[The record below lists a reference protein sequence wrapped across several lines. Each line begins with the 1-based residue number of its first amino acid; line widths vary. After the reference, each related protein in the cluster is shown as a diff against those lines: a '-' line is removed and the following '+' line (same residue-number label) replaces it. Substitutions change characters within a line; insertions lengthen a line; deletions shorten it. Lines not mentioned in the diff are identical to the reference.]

1 MRRYD
6 RQTEDDKQT
15 EDDNGSTSCD
25 QMLLKW
31 ELAVFLNFMIQR

>member
-6 RQTEDDKQT
+6 RQTEDN
-15 EDDNGSTSCD
+15 NGFTSCD

-31 ELAVFLNFMIQR
+31 ELAVFLNFMIPDEC